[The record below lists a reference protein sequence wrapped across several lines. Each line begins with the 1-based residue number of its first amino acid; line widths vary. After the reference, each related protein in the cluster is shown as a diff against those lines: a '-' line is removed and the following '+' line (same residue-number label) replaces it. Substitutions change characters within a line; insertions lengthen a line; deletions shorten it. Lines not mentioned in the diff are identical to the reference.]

1 MENLKWKE
9 DPVIEEIREIREK
22 ISKVTA
28 GFSDQ
33 ELLAWYKK
41 EAQAAL
47 DLASSRSTRASKE
60 KSTTEET

>member
-1 MENLKWKE
+1 MENLKWTE